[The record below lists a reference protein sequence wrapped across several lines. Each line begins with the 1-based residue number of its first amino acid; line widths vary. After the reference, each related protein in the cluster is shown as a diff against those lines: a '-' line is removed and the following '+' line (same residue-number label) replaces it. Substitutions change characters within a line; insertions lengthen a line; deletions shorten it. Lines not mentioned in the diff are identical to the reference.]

1 MPNASEDKS
10 LESLFYRRQRDGAA
24 SQKIAC
30 FMLLS
35 PSGYS
40 ESHVNDVLQSAVDLF
55 VKSIFITNC
64 AKGQGHGTCNNLG
77 LEVKY
82 VKATTHKDT
91 ETNFIKLQRQIKR
104 TENAF

>member
-1 MPNASEDKS
+1 MHLLEAEEAFLCLKPRCRKVNCDFAYASEDQS
-10 LESLFYRRQRDGAA
+10 LESNLYRRQRDGAA

-64 AKGQGHGTCNNLG
+64 AK
-77 LEVKY
+77 VK
-82 VKATTHKDT
+82 VMVHVTIWD
-91 ETNFIKLQRQIKR
+91 
-104 TENAF
+104 